1 LSNNNALTQANII
14 GKRVAQLGFDW
25 PTWHGAFDKVSEEVA
40 EVKAELIQQPVDDN
54 KVKEELGD
62 LLFSVV
68 NLIRK
73 LELDP
78 GDVLE
83 LANNKFERRF
93 SAIEVLLG
101 NAGLSV
107 EDATLIQMEEA
118 WQQVKRTESS

>member
-1 LSNNNALTQANII
+1 LSNNNPLAQANII

-25 PTWHGAFDKVSEEVA
+25 PTWHGALDKVREEVA
-40 EVKAELIQQPVDDN
+40 EVNAELVQPAIDDQ

-78 GDVLE
+78 EDVLNQ
-83 LANNKFERRF
+83 ANSKFERRF
-93 SAIEVLLG
+93 SQIEVLLG
-101 NAGLSV
+101 SAGLSV
-107 EDATLIQMEEA
+107 EDASLTQMESA
-118 WQQVKRTESS
+118 WQQVKQNE